1 MTQIN
6 ATTDTTMMLPLCL
19 IGFGSAGQ
27 AFCRMLLEQRDHVKS
42 ACGVDLQVVAI
53 ATRSKGTLFDP
64 SGLNLKEVLADGY
77 ESKRLSHRQT
87 VLSDVDPLTL
97 IRQCG
102 AKVMIELSTLSI
114 EDGQPAIS
122 HIEAAFDSGMHVIT
136 GNKGPLAWAYARLK
150 ATADSKGLEFL
161 HETTVMDGAP
171 VFNLAKETLPGCK
184 ILGFKG
190 ILNST
195 TNFVLERMEAGDDY
209 DEALREAQRQGF
221 AEADPSLD
229 IDGWDAAAKTSA
241 LINVLMQG
249 DSTPLTIDRTGIAAI
264 TTEDI
269 SAARD
274 QGGKLKL
281 ICEGFLEDGIAK
293 GRVEPVFVSSQDLF
307 STIDATTSVLCLH
320 TDLMGEICM
329 VERHPEIQQTAYGI
343 FSDTLTLIRR
353 LTAANRL

>member
-1 MTQIN
+1 MTQMY
-6 ATTDTTMMLPLCL
+6 ASADPVSKLPLCL
-19 IGFGSAGQ
+19 IGFGNAGQ
-27 AFCRMLLEQRDHVKS
+27 AFCRMLLEQHDQVKS
-42 ACGVDLQVVAI
+42 AYGVDLQVVAI

-64 SGLNLKEVLADGY
+64 AGLNLREVLADVDG
-77 ESKRLSHRQT
+77 SQRLSHRQT
-87 VLSDVDPLTL
+87 VFSDADPLTL

-122 HIEAAFDSGMHVIT
+122 HIETAFDSGMHVIT
-136 GNKGPLAWAYARLK
+136 GNKGPLAWAYSRLK
-150 ATADSKGLEFL
+150 QIADLKALEFL

-195 TNFVLERMEAGDDY
+195 TNFVLERMESGDDY

-241 LINVLMQG
+241 LINVLMNG
-249 DSTPLTIDRTGIAAI
+249 ATTPLTIDRTGIAAI

-274 QGGKLKL
+274 LGGKLKL
-281 ICEGFLEDGIAK
+281 ICEGRLEDGVAK
-293 GRVEPVFVSSQDLF
+293 GFVKPEFVSSKDLF
-307 STIDATTSVLCLH
+307 STVDATTSILCLH

-329 VERHPEIQQTAYGI
+329 VERHPEIRQTAYGI

-353 LTAANRL
+353 LAAANRL

>member
-1 MTQIN
+1 MTQMN
-6 ATTDTTMMLPLCL
+6 APTASTPKLPICL
-19 IGFGSAGQ
+19 IGFGNAGQ
-27 AFCRMLLEQRDHVKS
+27 AFCQMLLERHEHVKS
-42 ACGVDLQVVAI
+42 AYGVELQVVAI
-53 ATRSKGTLFDP
+53 ATRSKGTLYDP
-64 SGLNLKEVLADGY
+64 AGLNLREILADVHDT
-77 ESKRLSHRQT
+77 KRLSHRQNSLT
-87 VLSDVDPLTL
+87 DVDPLTL

-122 HIEAAFDSGMHVIT
+122 HIEAALDIGMHVIT
-136 GNKGPLAWAYARLK
+136 ANKGPLAWAYAKLK
-150 ATADSKGLEFL
+150 QTAALKGLEFL

-171 VFNLAKETLPGCK
+171 VFNLVKETLPGCK

-209 DEALREAQRQGF
+209 NEALREAQLQGF

-241 LINVLMQG
+241 LINVLMDGQT
-249 DSTPLTIDRTGIAAI
+249 TPLTIDRTGIGDI
-264 TTEDI
+264 TSEDI
-269 SAARD
+269 SAARER
-274 QGGKLKL
+274 GGKLKL
-281 ICEGFLEDGIAK
+281 ICEGRLEDGIAK
-293 GRVEPVFVSSQDLF
+293 GYVKPAFVSSKDLF
-307 STIDATTSVLCLH
+307 STVDATTSIICLY

-343 FSDTLTLIRR
+343 FSDTLTLIQR
-353 LTAANRL
+353 LSKTDRL

>member
-6 ATTDTTMMLPLCL
+6 ATTIPTVKLPLCL

-27 AFCRMLLEQRDHVKS
+27 AFCRMLLEQHDQVKS
-42 ACGVDLQVVAI
+42 DYGVDLQVVAI

-64 SGLNLKEVLADGY
+64 SGLNLKEVLNCVD

-87 VLSDVDPLTL
+87 SLSDADPLTL
-97 IRQCG
+97 VRRCG
-102 AKVMIELSTLSI
+102 AKVMIELSTLSV

-136 GNKGPLAWAYARLK
+136 GNKGPLAWAYSRLK
-150 ATADSKGLEFL
+150 QTAESKGLEFL

-171 VFNLAKETLPGCK
+171 VFNLVKESLPGCK

-209 DEALREAQRQGF
+209 SEALREAQRQGF

-241 LINVLMQG
+241 LINVLMKG
-249 DSTPLTIDRTGIAAI
+249 ATTPLTIDRTGIADI
-264 TTEDI
+264 TLEDI

-274 QGGKLKL
+274 RGGKLKL

-307 STIDATTSVLCLH
+307 STIDATTSILCLH

-343 FSDTLTLIRR
+343 FSDTLTLVRR